1 MALFRTHCWLW
12 REFIEMKA
20 IKLITRICNINNFK
34 VKAACN
40 HTYNFARP
48 KSHTSYVTVP
58 SKRLSLALKPWQ
70 TFSSLLIDV
79 LSMILFLET
88 QWFLLIMMHL
98 ILRSSSCS
106 CVGAGLPCSGQYQM
120 QSNLFEATLWPMDA
134 IQMQSNLFEA
144 TLWPMDTISAFF
156 SLNLAL
162 SSANSVS
169 WSIIW
174 VAVKMNWR
182 YLNKKQLNC
191 NPQLFRLWQ
200 YSLPN
205 ISFACCSLRFSSH
218 QHSSYNRLAWTSNLS
233 SRLAR
238 SATSCM
244 VWNVDNWPLAH
255 SSSCVTL

>member
-120 QSNLFEATLWPMDA
+120 QSNLFEATLWPMRMQFKCSPICSKRHFDLW
-134 IQMQSNLFEA
+134 IQFQHSF
-144 TLWPMDTISAFF
+144 SF
-156 SLNLAL
+156 SLNSIDL
-162 SSANSVS
+162 SSCENE
-169 WSIIW
+169 
-174 VAVKMNWR
+174 
-182 YLNKKQLNC
+182 
-191 NPQLFRLWQ
+191 
-200 YSLPN
+200 
-205 ISFACCSLRFSSH
+205 
-218 QHSSYNRLAWTSNLS
+218 LAIFK
-233 SRLAR
+233 
-238 SATSCM
+238 
-244 VWNVDNWPLAH
+244 
-255 SSSCVTL
+255 